1 MGTSS
6 TSFKS
11 TQTVTSLSTR
21 KTSGAVMTY
30 VGLQNYMRTKF
41 SVEQCT
47 QQMAQKAIIRVNFS
61 NSPQSKQSIPF
72 ESEIFLKRSF
82 FLSHRFKLEFSHNH
96 KIFYIKPLVVKVLG
110 TLYYLL
116 TRPNIVRV
124 RMTAHLFIFKQ
135 SYNFLLNCD

>member
-72 ESEIFLKRSF
+72 AIESEIFFKKVI
-82 FLSHRFKLEFSHNH
+82 FLSHRFKLEFYHNH
-96 KIFYIKPLVVKVLG
+96 KTFYIKPLVVKVLG

-116 TRPNIVRV
+116 MRPNIVRV
-124 RMTAHLFIFKQ
+124 RTTAHLFIFKQ
-135 SYNFLLNCD
+135 PVGAKL